1 MKKIIILLVFVTAT
15 YGQDKYRSITERN
28 AFSLAGEELP
38 RVEVVLPP
46 LQPPIKLHLTGIM
59 KYQGLTN
66 IFLYSKDL
74 PKRFLTLNHKK
85 PVDSGIE
92 LLSVKGSRVKIIN
105 NGVTENLSF
114 ETHRLPTVMGPA
126 PVFNRPTVIKKD
138 SKDDKNKNKE
148 KKSAP
153 APRPSVVKVPS
164 RSRRATDPQMQKM
177 MERGLEYLN
186 KMEDSDRKDYL
197 LKRIESLRTGQ
208 SQIKSEIDQNERRR
222 QYDEWRKR
230 RDGR

>member
-1 MKKIIILLVFVTAT
+1 MKKLILIFIASSAL
-15 YGQDKYRSITERN
+15 GQNNSYQVITERN
-28 AFSLAGEELP
+28 AFGLAEENAIKIELP
-38 RVEVVLPP
+38 PVVLKPP
-46 LQPPIKLHLTGIM
+46 VKLHLTGIM

-66 IFLYSKDL
+66 VFLYSKDL

-85 PVDSGIE
+85 PADSGIE
-92 LLSVKGSRVKIIN
+92 LLSVKGSRVKIMN

-114 ETHRLPTVMGPA
+114 ETHKLPTVMGPA

-153 APRPSVVKVPS
+153 TPRPSVVKVPS
-164 RSRRATDPQMQKM
+164 RSRSTTDPQMQRI

-197 LKRIESLRTGQ
+197 LKRIESLRAGQ

>member
-1 MKKIIILLVFVTAT
+1 M
-15 YGQDKYRSITERN
+15 
-28 AFSLAGEELP
+28 
-38 RVEVVLPP
+38 
-46 LQPPIKLHLTGIM
+46 
-59 KYQGLTN
+59 
-66 IFLYSKDL
+66 
-74 PKRFLTLNHKK
+74 
-85 PVDSGIE
+85 
-92 LLSVKGSRVKIIN
+92 N

-114 ETHRLPTVMGPA
+114 ETHKLPTVMGPA

-164 RSRRATDPQMQKM
+164 RSRSATDPQMQKM

-230 RDGR
+230 SDGR

>member
-1 MKKIIILLVFVTAT
+1 MKRLLLILFASSVAAENNS
-15 YGQDKYRSITERN
+15 YQIITERN
-28 AFSLAGEELP
+28 AFALAEES
-38 RVEVVLPP
+38 VAKVQLPP
-46 LQPPIKLHLTGIM
+46 VVIKPPVKLHLTGIM

-66 IFLYSKDL
+66 VFLYSKDL

-105 NGVTENLSF
+105 NGITENLSF

-148 KKSAP
+148 SKPS

-164 RSRRATDPQMQKM
+164 RQPKIDPRIIQK
-177 MERGLEYLN
+177 GLEYI
-186 KMEDSDRKDYL
+186 DRIDDKEKREYI
-197 LKRIESLRTGQ
+197 LKRLEGLQEGQ
-208 SQIKSEIDQNERRR
+208 SSLNRKIDSNERRR
-222 QYDEWRKR
+222 QYDERR
-230 RDGR
+230 RDK

>member
-1 MKKIIILLVFVTAT
+1 
-15 YGQDKYRSITERN
+15 
-28 AFSLAGEELP
+28 
-38 RVEVVLPP
+38 
-46 LQPPIKLHLTGIM
+46 M

-66 IFLYSKDL
+66 VFLYSKDL

-105 NGVTENLSF
+105 NGITENLSF

-148 KKSAP
+148 SKPS

-164 RSRRATDPQMQKM
+164 RQPKIDPRIIQK
-177 MERGLEYLN
+177 GLEYI
-186 KMEDSDRKDYL
+186 DRIDDKEKREYI
-197 LKRIESLRTGQ
+197 LKRLEGLQEGQ
-208 SQIKSEIDQNERRR
+208 SSLNRKIDSNERRR
-222 QYDEWRKR
+222 QYDERR
-230 RDGR
+230 RDK

>member
-1 MKKIIILLVFVTAT
+1 
-15 YGQDKYRSITERN
+15 
-28 AFSLAGEELP
+28 
-38 RVEVVLPP
+38 
-46 LQPPIKLHLTGIM
+46 
-59 KYQGLTN
+59 
-66 IFLYSKDL
+66 
-74 PKRFLTLNHKK
+74 
-85 PVDSGIE
+85 
-92 LLSVKGSRVKIIN
+92 
-105 NGVTENLSF
+105 
-114 ETHRLPTVMGPA
+114 MGPA

-164 RSRRATDPQMQKM
+164 RSRSATAPQMQKL

-186 KMEDSDRKDYL
+186 KMDDSDRKDYL